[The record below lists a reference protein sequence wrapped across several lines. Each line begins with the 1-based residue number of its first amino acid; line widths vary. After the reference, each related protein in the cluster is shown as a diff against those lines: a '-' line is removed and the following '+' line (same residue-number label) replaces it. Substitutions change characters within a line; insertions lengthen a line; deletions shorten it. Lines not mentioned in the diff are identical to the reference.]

1 MDPEKSRMKMAA
13 VVLALIVVVAVVAVV
28 AMPRDVS
35 VEKEGDG
42 TLSFEGEK
50 SLRAFGS
57 LEIDIQP
64 GDGCFAKVYLDGDEV
79 ASHVTSYRYDA
90 PFADFS
96 KHEIKVVF
104 ESSTPVPEPDDKV
117 TLTVQAG
124 NGGTVDPVGSK
135 KVAKGSVETLEITPD
150 DGYVIDEVKIDGRNV
165 SVCNILDVK
174 MDGDRTVSVSFRP
187 VSAQDIAVTIGVD
200 AKIEIRTTGGEIDF
214 GKVVPSG
221 EVKVRPGSSLKVSI
235 LLNPGFEIEDF
246 KVDGKSV
253 GKVIEYTIENIQ
265 KSVDVSISVIKNVDG
280 YTIKAS
286 AGNGGKISP
295 SGDVKI
301 EKGKDATFTFSAN
314 SGYAV
319 SDVTVDGKK
328 VVASGS
334 YTFKAVSENHTIS
347 VAFKYVGG
355 GGGGSVTPSKTLTK
369 IEVTEQPTKTTYWK
383 DETFDATGM
392 KVTATY
398 SDGSTR
404 VLAAS
409 EYSIS
414 PSVMS
419 KDTTKVTVS
428 YGGKTCDV
436 PVTVKYVTKLEIER
450 IDGRTWYKV
459 GEIVTKD
466 VLKVTATISGGTT
479 EIVTDYEIA
488 PSAPLKKDDQLSV
501 TYRGYTRTVFID
513 IYELDHIT
521 ADTEKETYL
530 IGEEF
535 DKDSM
540 TVTAFYK
547 NGSVEHNENVTDFS
561 IDPKKSDKA
570 GNCTVTVGYQG
581 KTYTLTLTI
590 VDPNEITSISTTGP
604 TKTRYF
610 EDEELD
616 TTGLVVTGKTNN
628 GTEVTVPL
636 DLVEI
641 EEGIP
646 GSGKV
651 TVTVTYKEEKA
662 TFEIHRT
669 LEIYDVA
676 DLKHFASKVNGGTS
690 YSGKTIT
697 LNDNLDLKN
706 VEWSPIGTEEKKFE
720 GTFSGNNKTISNLDA
735 TLFGNAMGTIK
746 NVTVK
751 DAAIE
756 TKIFIRTGDA
766 TLSGLKFQGT
776 LTTSHVDALTDACVY
791 GDGNIIIKLGAGTYT
806 PTSIHAIY
814 NEKHEQTGT
823 KLEHVITISGCE
835 VTLTHQDGAE
845 KEQVIFDGQFKVTGK
860 LSAKDIV
867 MQTSYTTSDISQF
880 SLSGVAVM
888 NEGEFH
894 ADDVLFRMTKT
905 GEYTAITA
913 WWSSGKGTVID
924 VRNSTFDCL
933 GNRPIRSDG
942 NVSVENCTFNDQY
955 RYSIQLTSKATTMT
969 CEKATVVFKNNTINA
984 GLTVAGKPVYGVQ
997 LEGTEY
1003 GCSNLTITGS
1013 GNTIDFGDT
1022 GKVGFTYFCDC
1033 GPKIDHSTIIWNTE
1047 QAPIHK
1053 NGDMTI
1059 TTEEQLRYFAV
1070 LVNSGSLY
1078 EGKAIT
1084 LGADIDLEEREWT
1097 PIGHEGNP
1105 FKGTFDGNNHKIS
1118 NLKIDKPRVSD
1129 VGFFGLTTEGEIKNL
1144 TIENASVKGYLDVGV
1159 VAGTPYTSKYT
1170 GIRVIGH
1177 IEVDGFAYVG
1187 GVGGKNAYADWTN
1200 ITVNVDESSYV
1211 RAESGAYRTYVGGVI
1226 GFMGE
1231 GKQTMTNIIS
1241 NVDVFGSTCD
1251 VGGIVGIA
1259 HYKNEFVNCSSSGN
1273 VTLVNASDEG
1283 DQLEIGGIAG
1293 VWMNDNAGSVSFI
1306 NCSYTGKLSSKLNDV
1321 PVEDGYYPYGG
1332 LIGFKYNRNSDAGT
1346 LIIEMEGIT
1355 NALYVGIVDEL
1366 LKVGN
1371 GLSTNQSDYKDKTIV
1386 LMNNLDMNGKEWP
1399 SIVLTDRVST
1409 LAFKGYGGGVTISNL
1424 TIKEYSGEDSSKGSA
1439 GFISYTGSMKSLSFE
1454 GITFS
1459 NLSVNVTSDISGVGA
1474 FVGYAGTSHNISISN
1489 CKVLNSMILGGHWT
1503 GGLVG
1508 YAAGWSGT
1516 DGPVFEILTI
1526 ENCAVENST
1535 ISSPGSAG
1543 GLIGHATGDSWTRDE
1558 FKSCTVKGC
1567 TINSTGTSINKA
1579 GSLMGTVG
1587 EGQTKDGKDGGVFV
1601 TSCTVE
1607 NNTVKSNNTSID
1619 RIYGRQGTTGGVLCV
1634 DGTRIVFD
1642 GGDLEKAIKDR
1653 NPELKLASDT
1663 IFEVTSGIANE
1674 GDNARN
1680 VTILGDGTQTVNV
1693 ISKAQS
1699 AEGGMLNYQRGS
1711 TFTFKNLTLQAGE
1724 GNFDGIVCD
1733 ELNYINCTI
1742 KGKLTLY
1749 GKATFTNCT
1758 FDNTMANQYSI
1769 WTWGGTDVKFD
1780 NCTFNTNGK
1789 AILLYGQATKEKP
1802 TNLVVKDCTF
1812 NDRNNGTAGKA
1823 AIEIGND
1830 YNATYTLTIENTTVN
1845 GFAQGMNTG
1854 SILWANKNSMD
1865 AAYLSVI
1872 IDGTKV
1878 Q

>member
-79 ASHVTSYRYDA
+79 ASDVTSYRYDA

-104 ESSTPVPEPDDKV
+104 ERSAPVPVPDEKV

-124 NGGTVDPVGSK
+124 NGGAVDPVGSK

-150 DGYVIDEVKIDGRNV
+150 DGYVIDEVKIDGQNV

-187 VSAQDIAVTIGVD
+187 VSAQDIAVTIDVD

-253 GKVIEYTIENIQ
+253 GKVTEYTIENIQ
-265 KSVDVSISVIKNVDG
+265 KSVDISISVIKNVDG

-301 EKGKDATFTFSAN
+301 EKGKDATFAFSAN

-347 VAFKYVGG
+347 VSFKYVGG

-369 IEVTEQPTKTTYWK
+369 IEVTEQPTKKTYWK

-404 VLAAS
+404 VLVAS

-466 VLKVTATISGGTT
+466 VLKVTATISDGTT

-501 TYRGYTRTVFID
+501 TYRGYTRTVID

-561 IDPKKSDKA
+561 IDLKKSDKA

-628 GTEVTVPL
+628 GTGVSVPL
-636 DLVEI
+636 DLVKI
-641 EEGIP
+641 EEGTP
-646 GSGKV
+646 ESGKV
-651 TVTVTYKEEKA
+651 TVTVTYKEKTA
-662 TFEIHRT
+662 TFEIYRT

-690 YSGKTIT
+690 YNGMTIT
-697 LNDNLDLKN
+697 LNDNIDLKD

-756 TKIFIRTGDA
+756 TKIFIGTGDA

-835 VTLTHQDGAE
+835 VTLTHQNGVE

-894 ADDVLFRMTKT
+894 ADNVLFRMTKT

-955 RYSIQLTSKATTMT
+955 RYSIQLTSKASTMT
-969 CEKATVVFKNNTINA
+969 SSASVEFKNNEIIA
-984 GLTVAGKPVYGVQ
+984 GSTVAGKPVYGVQ
-997 LEGTEY
+997 LEGSTY
-1003 GCSNLTITGS
+1003 GCSDLTITGS
-1013 GNTIDFGDT
+1013 GNTIDFTDT
-1022 GKVGFTYFCDC
+1022 GKFGFLYYCDC
-1033 GPKIDHSTIIWNTE
+1033 GLVKCDYSDNPSITWNTE
-1047 QAPIHK
+1047 ECGPVHNAIYIS
-1053 NGDMTI
+1053 TA
-1059 TTEEQLRYFAV
+1059 EQLF
-1070 LVNSGSLY
+1070 
-1078 EGKAIT
+1078 E
-1084 LGADIDLEEREWT
+1084 
-1097 PIGHEGNP
+1097 
-1105 FKGTFDGNNHKIS
+1105 
-1118 NLKIDKPRVSD
+1118 
-1129 VGFFGLTTEGEIKNL
+1129 
-1144 TIENASVKGYLDVGV
+1144 
-1159 VAGTPYTSKYT
+1159 T
-1170 GIRVIGH
+1170 GI
-1177 IEVDGFAYVG
+1177 
-1187 GVGGKNAYADWTN
+1187 
-1200 ITVNVDESSYV
+1200 
-1211 RAESGAYRTYVGGVI
+1211 
-1226 GFMGE
+1226 
-1231 GKQTMTNIIS
+1231 
-1241 NVDVFGSTCD
+1241 
-1251 VGGIVGIA
+1251 
-1259 HYKNEFVNCSSSGN
+1259 
-1273 VTLVNASDEG
+1273 
-1283 DQLEIGGIAG
+1283 
-1293 VWMNDNAGSVSFI
+1293 
-1306 NCSYTGKLSSKLNDV
+1306 
-1321 PVEDGYYPYGG
+1321 
-1332 LIGFKYNRNSDAGT
+1332 
-1346 LIIEMEGIT
+1346 
-1355 NALYVGIVDEL
+1355 
-1366 LKVGN
+1366 
-1371 GLSTNQSDYKDKTIV
+1371 GLSTNQSDYKNKTIV
-1386 LMNNLDMNGKEWP
+1386 ILNDLDMAGKVWP
-1399 SIVLTDRVST
+1399 VIELNNAVSN
-1409 LAFKGYGGGVTISNL
+1409 LSFKGYGDGITLSNL
-1424 TIKEYSGEDSSKGSA
+1424 SLNVKNSGTEYSSV
-1439 GFISYTGSMKSLSFE
+1439 GFIASTGSMKLLSIE
-1454 GITFS
+1454 
-1459 NLSVNVTSDISGVGA
+1459 DISFSELATGNVPDCGTNAVGA
-1474 FVGYAGTSHNISISN
+1474 FVGYAGTSHNISITN
-1489 CKVLNSMILGGHWT
+1489 CKVLNSTISGGHWT
-1503 GGLVG
+1503 GGFVG
-1508 YAAGWSGT
+1508 YAAGYSKQD

-1558 FKSCTVKGC
+1558 FKSCTVKDC
-1567 TINSTGTSINKA
+1567 TITSTGTSTDKA

-1587 EGQTKDGKDGGVFV
+1587 AGQTAYSKDGGVFV
-1601 TSCTVE
+1601 TSCIVE

-1802 TNLVVKDCTF
+1802 TNLVVKDCAF

-1845 GFAQGMNTG
+1845 GFAQGKNTG

-1865 AAYLSVI
+1865 AEHLSVT
-1872 IDGTKV
+1872 IDGKKV

>member
-50 SLRAFGS
+50 SLKAFGS

-79 ASHVTSYRYDA
+79 ASDVTSYKYDA

-104 ESSTPVPEPDDKV
+104 ERSAPVPVPDEKV

-124 NGGTVDPVGSK
+124 NGGAVDPVGSK
-135 KVAKGSVETLEITPD
+135 KVTKGSVETLEITPD
-150 DGYVIDEVKIDGRNV
+150 DGYIIDEVKIDGQNV

-187 VSAQDIAVTIGVD
+187 VSTQDIAVTIDVD

-253 GKVIEYTIENIQ
+253 GKVTEYTIENIQ
-265 KSVDVSISVIKNVDG
+265 KSVDISISVIKNVDG

-301 EKGKDATFTFSAN
+301 EKGKDATFMFSAN

-334 YTFKAVSENHTIS
+334 YTFKAVSGNHTIS

-369 IEVTEQPTKTTYWK
+369 IEVTQQPTKTTYWK
-383 DETFDATGM
+383 DETFDSTGM

-398 SDGSTR
+398 SDGSMR

-409 EYSIS
+409 EYSVS

-419 KDTTKVTVS
+419 EDTTKVTVS
-428 YGGKTCDV
+428 YGGKTCIQN
-436 PVTVKYVTKLEIER
+436 VTVSHVTELSVTLSKE
-450 IDGRTWYKV
+450 WYKV
-459 GEIVTKD
+459 GETIKTSDLTVKATVSTNGSSEERTVTDYTFSPNGELTADDDKLTVAYKGVD
-466 VLKVTATISGGTT
+466 KEVGITVVELVSIAVTTNPSKMTYLISENFDLKGMVVTATYTKEKT
-479 EIVTDYEIA
+479 EPI
-488 PSAPLKKDDQLSV
+488 
-501 TYRGYTRTVFID
+501 G
-513 IYELDHIT
+513 LD
-521 ADTEKETYL
+521 KV
-530 IGEEF
+530 EF
-535 DKDSM
+535 
-540 TVTAFYK
+540 T
-547 NGSVEHNENVTDFS
+547 
-561 IDPKKSDKA
+561 PKKSDTRGECLVTLEYEEKTT
-570 GNCTVTVGYQG
+570 TV
-581 KTYTLTLTI
+581 TLTI
-590 VDPNEITSISTTGP
+590 IDPNEITSISTTGP

-610 EDEELD
+610 EDEGLN

-628 GTEVTVPL
+628 GTGVTVPL

-641 EEGIP
+641 KEGIP
-646 GSGKV
+646 ESGKV
-651 TVTVTYKEEKA
+651 TVTVTYKEKTA
-662 TFEIHRT
+662 TFEIYRT

-676 DLKHFASKVNGGTS
+676 DLKYFASKVNGGTS

-697 LNDNLDLKN
+697 LNDNIDLKD

-735 TLFGNAMGTIK
+735 TLFGNATGIIK
-746 NVTVK
+746 DVTVK

-756 TKIFIRTGDA
+756 TKIFIGTGDA
-766 TLSGLKFQGT
+766 TTSGLKFQGT

-835 VTLTHQDGAE
+835 VTLTHQDGVA
-845 KEQVIFDGQFKVTGK
+845 KEQVVFDGQFKVTGK

-894 ADDVLFRMTKT
+894 ADNVLFRMTKT

-955 RYSIQLTSKATTMT
+955 RYSIQMTSKASTMT
-969 CEKATVVFKNNTINA
+969 SSASVEFKNNEIIA
-984 GLTVAGKPVYGVQ
+984 GSTVAGKPVYGVQ
-997 LEGTEY
+997 LEGSTY
-1003 GCSNLTITGS
+1003 GCSDLTITGS
-1013 GNTIDFGDT
+1013 GNTIDFADT
-1022 GKVGFTYFCDC
+1022 GKFGFLYYCDC
-1033 GPKIDHSTIIWNTE
+1033 GLVKCDYSDNPSITWNTE
-1047 QAPIHK
+1047 ECGPVHNAIYIS
-1053 NGDMTI
+1053 TA
-1059 TTEEQLRYFAV
+1059 EQLF
-1070 LVNSGSLY
+1070 
-1078 EGKAIT
+1078 E
-1084 LGADIDLEEREWT
+1084 
-1097 PIGHEGNP
+1097 
-1105 FKGTFDGNNHKIS
+1105 
-1118 NLKIDKPRVSD
+1118 
-1129 VGFFGLTTEGEIKNL
+1129 
-1144 TIENASVKGYLDVGV
+1144 
-1159 VAGTPYTSKYT
+1159 T
-1170 GIRVIGH
+1170 GI
-1177 IEVDGFAYVG
+1177 
-1187 GVGGKNAYADWTN
+1187 
-1200 ITVNVDESSYV
+1200 
-1211 RAESGAYRTYVGGVI
+1211 
-1226 GFMGE
+1226 
-1231 GKQTMTNIIS
+1231 
-1241 NVDVFGSTCD
+1241 
-1251 VGGIVGIA
+1251 
-1259 HYKNEFVNCSSSGN
+1259 
-1273 VTLVNASDEG
+1273 
-1283 DQLEIGGIAG
+1283 
-1293 VWMNDNAGSVSFI
+1293 
-1306 NCSYTGKLSSKLNDV
+1306 
-1321 PVEDGYYPYGG
+1321 
-1332 LIGFKYNRNSDAGT
+1332 
-1346 LIIEMEGIT
+1346 
-1355 NALYVGIVDEL
+1355 
-1366 LKVGN
+1366 
-1371 GLSTNQSDYKDKTIV
+1371 GLSTNQSDYKNKTIV
-1386 LMNNLDMNGKEWP
+1386 ILNDLDMAGKVWP
-1399 SIVLTDRVST
+1399 VIELNNAVSN
-1409 LAFKGYGGGVTISNL
+1409 LSFKGYGDGITLSNL
-1424 TIKEYSGEDSSKGSA
+1424 SLNVKDSGTEYSSV
-1439 GFISYTGSMKSLSFE
+1439 GFIASTGSMKLLSIE
-1454 GITFS
+1454 
-1459 NLSVNVTSDISGVGA
+1459 DISFSELATGNVPDCGTNAVGA
-1474 FVGYAGTSHNISISN
+1474 FVGYAGTSHNISITN
-1489 CKVLNSMILGGHWT
+1489 CKVLNSTISGGHWT
-1503 GGLVG
+1503 GGFVG
-1508 YAAGWSGT
+1508 YAAGYSKQD

-1558 FKSCTVKGC
+1558 FKSCTVKDC
-1567 TINSTGTSINKA
+1567 TITSTGTSTDKA

-1587 EGQTKDGKDGGVFV
+1587 AGQTAYSKDGGVFV
-1601 TSCTVE
+1601 TSCIVE
-1607 NNTVKSNNTSID
+1607 NNIVKSNNASID

-1642 GGDLEKAIKDR
+1642 GGDLEKAIKDG
-1653 NPELKLASDT
+1653 NPELKLASDM
-1663 IFEVTSGIANE
+1663 IFEVTSGIAHE

-1680 VTILGDGTQTVNV
+1680 VTILGDGTQTVDV
-1693 ISKAQS
+1693 IKKAQS

-1812 NDRNNGTAGKA
+1812 NDRNNGAAGKA

-1865 AAYLSVI
+1865 AAHLSVI

>member
-64 GDGCFAKVYLDGDEV
+64 GDGCFAKVYLDGKEV
-79 ASHVTSYRYDA
+79 ASSVTSYKYDA

-104 ESSTPVPEPDDKV
+104 ERSAPVPVPDEKV
-117 TLTVQAG
+117 TLTVQVG
-124 NGGTVDPVGSK
+124 NGGAVDPVGSK

-150 DGYVIDEVKIDGRNV
+150 RGYVIDEVKIDGQNV

-187 VSAQDIAVTIGVD
+187 VSTQDIAVTIDVD

-253 GKVIEYTIENIQ
+253 GKVTEYTIENIQ
-265 KSVDVSISVIKNVDG
+265 KSVDISISVIKNVDG

-334 YTFKAVSENHTIS
+334 YTFKAVSGNHTIS
-347 VAFKYVGG
+347 VTFKYVGG
-355 GGGGSVTPSKTLTK
+355 GGGGSFTPSKTLTK

-383 DETFDATGM
+383 DETFDSTGM

-419 KDTTKVTVS
+419 EDTTKVTVS

-501 TYRGYTRTVFID
+501 TYRGYPRTVFID

-561 IDPKKSDKA
+561 IDSKKSDKA

-610 EDEELD
+610 EDEKLD

-641 EEGIP
+641 EEGTP
-646 GSGKV
+646 GSEKV
-651 TVTVTYKEEKA
+651 TVTVTYKDEKA

-669 LEIYDVA
+669 LEINDVA

-835 VTLTHQDGAE
+835 VTLTHQNGVE

-955 RYSIQLTSKATTMT
+955 RYSIQLTSKASTMT
-969 CEKATVVFKNNTINA
+969 SSASVEFKNNEIIA
-984 GLTVAGKPVYGVQ
+984 GSTVAGKPVYGVQ
-997 LEGTEY
+997 LEGSTY
-1003 GCSNLTITGS
+1003 GCSDLTITGS
-1013 GNTIDFGDT
+1013 GNTIDFADT
-1022 GKVGFTYFCDC
+1022 GKFGFLYYCDC
-1033 GPKIDHSTIIWNTE
+1033 GLVKCDYSDNPSITWNTE
-1047 QAPIHK
+1047 ECGPVHNAIYIS
-1053 NGDMTI
+1053 TA
-1059 TTEEQLRYFAV
+1059 EQLF
-1070 LVNSGSLY
+1070 
-1078 EGKAIT
+1078 ET
-1084 LGADIDLEEREWT
+1084 
-1097 PIGHEGNP
+1097 
-1105 FKGTFDGNNHKIS
+1105 GT
-1118 NLKIDKPRVSD
+1118 
-1129 VGFFGLTTEGEIKNL
+1129 
-1144 TIENASVKGYLDVGV
+1144 
-1159 VAGTPYTSKYT
+1159 
-1170 GIRVIGH
+1170 
-1177 IEVDGFAYVG
+1177 
-1187 GVGGKNAYADWTN
+1187 
-1200 ITVNVDESSYV
+1200 
-1211 RAESGAYRTYVGGVI
+1211 
-1226 GFMGE
+1226 
-1231 GKQTMTNIIS
+1231 
-1241 NVDVFGSTCD
+1241 
-1251 VGGIVGIA
+1251 
-1259 HYKNEFVNCSSSGN
+1259 
-1273 VTLVNASDEG
+1273 
-1283 DQLEIGGIAG
+1283 
-1293 VWMNDNAGSVSFI
+1293 
-1306 NCSYTGKLSSKLNDV
+1306 
-1321 PVEDGYYPYGG
+1321 
-1332 LIGFKYNRNSDAGT
+1332 
-1346 LIIEMEGIT
+1346 
-1355 NALYVGIVDEL
+1355 
-1366 LKVGN
+1366 
-1371 GLSTNQSDYKDKTIV
+1371 GLSTNQSDYKNKTIV
-1386 LMNNLDMNGKEWP
+1386 ILNDLDMAGKVWP
-1399 SIVLTDRVST
+1399 VIELNNAVSN
-1409 LAFKGYGGGVTISNL
+1409 LSFKGYGDGITLSNL
-1424 TIKEYSGEDSSKGSA
+1424 SLNVKNSGTEYSSV
-1439 GFISYTGSMKSLSFE
+1439 GFIASTGSMKLLSIE
-1454 GITFS
+1454 
-1459 NLSVNVTSDISGVGA
+1459 DISFSELATGNVPDCGTNAVGA
-1474 FVGYAGTSHNISISN
+1474 FVGYAGTSHNISITN
-1489 CKVLNSMILGGHWT
+1489 CKVLNSTISGGHWT
-1503 GGLVG
+1503 GGFVG
-1508 YAAGWSGT
+1508 YAAGYSKQD

-1558 FKSCTVKGC
+1558 FKSCTVKDC
-1567 TINSTGTSINKA
+1567 TITSTGTSTDKA

-1587 EGQTKDGKDGGVFV
+1587 AGQTAYSKDGGVFV
-1601 TSCTVE
+1601 TSCIVE

-1693 ISKAQS
+1693 ISKATS

-1724 GNFDGIVCD
+1724 GSFDGIVCD
-1733 ELNYINCTI
+1733 ELTYINCTI

-1749 GKATFTNCT
+1749 GKATFINCT
-1758 FDNTMANQYSI
+1758 FENTMANQYSI
-1769 WTWGGTDVKFD
+1769 WTWGGTDLRFE
-1780 NCTFNTNGK
+1780 NCSFNTNGK
-1789 AILLYGQATKEKP
+1789 AILLYGQATEEKP

-1823 AIEIGND
+1823 VIEIGDD
-1830 YNATYTLTIENTTVN
+1830 YTATYTLTIENTTVN
-1845 GFAQGMNTG
+1845 GFAQGKNTG

-1865 AAYLSVI
+1865 AEHLSVT
-1872 IDGTKV
+1872 IDGKKV